1 MTPTKTPGRFA
12 LPQGQYFTDMP
23 PLARPWRNVSVSRAP
38 SNSRIDITNDGD
50 TLILDVP
57 PSGLTGGVAA
67 NLGFSVV
74 WNVFVGVWT
83 AGALAS
89 AGILFA
95 LFSVPFWCVAVCS
108 WVL

>member
-1 MTPTKTPGRFA
+1 
-12 LPQGQYFTDMP
+12 MP
-23 PLARPWRNVSVSRAP
+23 PLARPWRDVSVTRAP
-38 SNSRIDITNDGD
+38 SSSRVDITRDGD
-50 TLILDVP
+50 MLILDVP
-57 PSGLTGGVAA
+57 PAGFTGGVAA

-95 LFSVPFWCVAVCS
+95 LFSVPFWCASPSPLVVTA
-108 WVL
+108 